1 MAVRESGRALVVDDD
16 ERVRGVCRRI
26 LEELGLAVEIAG
38 SAKEAWERMLGN
50 RFDFVLTDIN
60 MADPRAELTR
70 PRRSEPLARTDV
82 VMMTGQPGSK
92 RHPS

>member
-60 MADPRAELTR
+60 MADPRAGVTLAEEVRTAGPR
-70 PRRSEPLARTDV
+70 PTW
-82 VMMTGQPGSK
+82 
-92 RHPS
+92 